1 MDKVIISAAITGAV
15 HTPSMS
21 PYLPISP
28 KQLADEAVAA
38 CEAGAAIVHIH
49 VLKHPLIFLQ
59 DGEYSLVQPC
69 VRPAVRRIRRA
80 TVAIVALASWE
91 YVHKAC
97 ALGEIMNGCDV
108 SPY

>member
-21 PYLPISP
+21 PYLPITP

-49 VLKHPLIFLQ
+49 
-59 DGEYSLVQPC
+59 
-69 VRPAVRRIRRA
+69 ARISR
-80 TVAIVALASWE
+80 
-91 YVHKAC
+91 C
-97 ALGEIMNGCDV
+97 
-108 SPY
+108 